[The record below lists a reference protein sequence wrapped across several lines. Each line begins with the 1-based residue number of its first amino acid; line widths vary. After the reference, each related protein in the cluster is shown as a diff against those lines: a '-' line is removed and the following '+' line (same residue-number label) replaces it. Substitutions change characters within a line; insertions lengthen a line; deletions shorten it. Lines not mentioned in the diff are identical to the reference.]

1 MPGSRATSGAK
12 TDAAVTG
19 RSFKRWL
26 ARVRQG
32 KAGITG
38 LFWLS
43 AGETTIL
50 PMPVEIVLV
59 PMMQYARDHVWRMA
73 TSVTLGAVAG
83 AVLGYFI
90 AYFFMEAAGNS
101 FVALAGWQD
110 EQARFAEL
118 FDRYGFLAIVLVGM
132 LPPIPFQLAIV
143 SAGATGYPFAL
154 FVLATLIARG
164 IRYFFLAAMVR
175 LFGDHVATAY
185 QNNRAL
191 ALTVLIALFFGAVGL
206 IVFFERGFA

>member
-1 MPGSRATSGAK
+1 
-12 TDAAVTG
+12 
-19 RSFKRWL
+19 
-26 ARVRQG
+26 VRQG
-32 KAGITG
+32 RAGITG

-50 PMPVEIVLV
+50 PMPVEIVLI

-73 TSVTLGAVAG
+73 TSVTLGAIAG
-83 AVLGYFI
+83 AVVGYFI

-101 FVALAGWQD
+101 VIALAGWQE

-118 FDRYGFLAIVLVGM
+118 FERYGFLAIVLVGM

-154 FVLATLIARG
+154 FVLATAMARG
-164 IRYFFLAAMVR
+164 GRYFGLGGLVW
-175 LFGDHVATAY
+175 LFGDRVADAFENHRVATIIGATCVFAGLWGLVFLIE
-185 QNNRAL
+185 RA
-191 ALTVLIALFFGAVGL
+191 
-206 IVFFERGFA
+206 FA

>member
-1 MPGSRATSGAK
+1 M
-12 TDAAVTG
+12 TG

-32 KAGITG
+32 RAGITG

-50 PMPVEIVLV
+50 PMPVELVLL
-59 PMMQYARDHVWRMA
+59 PLMQYARDHVWRMA
-73 TSVTLGAVAG
+73 TSVTLGALAG
-83 AVLGYFI
+83 AVIGYFI

-110 EQARFAEL
+110 EQARFAEM

-143 SAGATGYPFAL
+143 SAGATGYPFGL
-154 FVLATLIARG
+154 FVAATLIARG
-164 IRYFFLAAMVR
+164 TRYFFLALMVH
-175 LFGDHVATAY
+175 LFGDHVAAAY
-185 QNNRAL
+185 ANNRAL
-191 ALTVLIALFFGAVGL
+191 AVGVLIALFFGAVGL
-206 IVFFERGFA
+206 IVYFERGFA